1 VESFVAIDFET
12 ADARRDSACAV
23 ALVRAEGGKV
33 VRRQAWLIRPPRSHF
48 TTSHIHGIR
57 WAHVVHAPTFRELW
71 PTLQPWFDAV
81 TFIAAH
87 NASFDRSVLRT
98 CADLAGVVVPDLPF
112 VCTVELARSA
122 WNLRPTKLPDVARHM
137 GVPLRHHDAL
147 SDASVCAEIVL
158 RAGRAGG
165 APTAPAAGFRPSS
178 ARGPG

>member
-1 VESFVAIDFET
+1 MQSFVAIDFET

-57 WAHVVHAPTFRELW
+57 WAQVVHAPTFGQLW
-71 PTLQPWFDAV
+71 PTLLPWFDGLSFV
-81 TFIAAH
+81 AAH
-87 NASFDRSVLRT
+87 NASFDRSVLRA
-98 CADLAGVVVPDLPF
+98 CAEAAGLIVPEVPF
-112 VCTVELARSA
+112 VCTVELARST
-122 WNLRPTKLPDVARHM
+122 WNLRPTKLPDVARHL

-158 RAGRAGG
+158 RSGWAGAVS
-165 APTAPAAGFRPSS
+165 APVAAAPSRS